1 MPARGA
7 AADFRDDARALAER
21 PRLLWLMLLRVGVI
35 SVLLGA
41 TLVLNYEDFDAPSPR
56 FLLGLIAF
64 TYIATIAWAV
74 WYRSGRGLR
83 TLARVQVGADLLVWG
98 CLAFVTGGVGSGFT
112 FLFDLWVIVAAVV
125 FGGRAAFVAA
135 AGAAAVMVAL
145 AGAMTFGGLEP
156 LPDQLVEP
164 PSPREA
170 VYFLGVNGLA
180 LGLVASLVTS
190 LVARLEHAGR
200 GLEDERARRA
210 DLSVL
215 HADIIRSLPVGLA
228 TTGTA
233 GEILAINP
241 AGSRL
246 LEAED
251 RDLEGEPLE
260 DWLPE
265 VGPILGSDSAGARGV
280 GSASATSGRRIPV
293 EYSAHPLLWA
303 DGRQRGWIV
312 IFNDL
317 SKVRQLEADLERSRK
332 LAALGELA
340 ASLAHEIRNPLS
352 AVSGSF
358 QMLAGR
364 SALDD
369 EERSLG
375 EIIGREITRM
385 ERLVGDVLDFA
396 RPRDP
401 CRRATDLGRVVEETM
416 RAFLLGKEAE
426 GHEIEVTVEGDA
438 SIAAD
443 EGQIRQVLWN
453 LLRNASQ
460 ATGEDGAIRVAVT
473 GEPERVVI
481 EVEDSG
487 PGIDPFALRQVF
499 DPFYSTRERGLGIGL
514 ALCRRIALA
523 HGGTIEASRGGLG
536 GALLRLTVPRDG
548 GPGGR
553 AVAEGGEAGS

>member
-1 MPARGA
+1 MGG
-7 AADFRDDARALAER
+7 DVER
-21 PRLLWLMLLRVGVI
+21 SRLLWLMVLRLGVT

-41 TLVLNYEDFDAPSPR
+41 TLALNYEDFDAPSPR

-64 TYIATIAWAV
+64 TYVATIAWAV
-74 WYRSGRGLR
+74 WHRLGHAARP
-83 TLARVQVGADLLVWG
+83 LAWLQLGTDLLVWG
-98 CLAFVTGGVGSGFT
+98 CLAFVTGGVSSGFT

-125 FGGRAAFVAA
+125 LGGRAAFALAGGSVAVLL
-135 AGAAAVMVAL
+135 GL
-145 AGAMTFGGLEP
+145 AGAMTFGGLAP
-156 LPDQLVEP
+156 LEDQLAGSLTVGET
-164 PSPREA
+164 A
-170 VYFLGVNGLA
+170 YFLGVNGIA
-180 LGLVASLVTS
+180 LGLVATLVTS
-190 LVARLEHAGR
+190 LVARLERTGR
-200 GLEDERARRA
+200 GLEDERTRRA

-228 TTGTA
+228 TAGTA

-241 AGSRL
+241 AGRRL
-246 LEAED
+246 LEIEG
-251 RDLEGEPLE
+251 RNLEGEPLE
-260 DWLPE
+260 AWLPD
-265 VGPILGSDSAGARGV
+265 VGPILLSDTAGARGL
-280 GSASATSGRRIPV
+280 GSACSTSGRRIPV
-293 EYSAHPLLWA
+293 EYSVDPLLWA

-364 SALDD
+364 SARDD

-375 EIIGREITRM
+375 EIIGRELQRM

-401 CRRATDLGRVVEETM
+401 ARRLTELGRVAEETV
-416 RAFLLGKEAE
+416 RAFLQGKEAE
-426 GHEIEVTVEGDA
+426 GHDIDFSVDGET
-438 SIAAD
+438 AAVVD

-460 ATGEDGAIRVAVT
+460 ATGEEGAIRVAVT
-473 GEPERVVI
+473 GGPGRVVI

-487 PGIDPFALRQVF
+487 PGIEPAAVRQVF

-514 ALCRRIALA
+514 ALCRRIVLA
-523 HGGTIEASRGGLG
+523 HGGTIEAASGELG
-536 GALLRLTVPRDG
+536 GALLRFAVPRNG
-548 GPGGR
+548 GFG
-553 AVAEGGEAGS
+553 AEEREKR

>member
-1 MPARGA
+1 M
-7 AADFRDDARALAER
+7 DASTAAER
-21 PRLLWLMLLRVGVI
+21 PRLLWLMLLRAGVI

-41 TLVLNYEDFDAPSPR
+41 TLALNYENFDAPSPR

-64 TYIATIAWAV
+64 TYLATIVWAL
-74 WYRSGRGLR
+74 WYRFGRATGG
-83 TLARVQVGADLLVWG
+83 LARLQLGADLLVWG
-98 CLAFVTGGVGSGFT
+98 CLAFVTGGVSSGFT

-125 FGGRAAFVAA
+125 LGGRAAFTMA
-135 AGAAAVMVAL
+135 AGSAAVL
-145 AGAMTFGGLEP
+145 LGLTGAMTFGGLASP
-156 LPDQLVEP
+156 PDQLVE
-164 PSPREA
+164 SLSLRETL
-170 VYFLGVNGLA
+170 YYLGVNGVA
-180 LGLVASLVTS
+180 LGLVAVLVTS
-190 LVARLEHAGR
+190 LVARLERTGR
-200 GLEDERARRA
+200 GLEDERVQRA

-228 TTGTA
+228 TAGTD
-233 GEILAINP
+233 GEILDLNP
-241 AGSRL
+241 AGRRL
-246 LEAED
+246 VEAED

-260 DWLPE
+260 AWLPE
-265 VGPILGSDSAGARGV
+265 IGPILRSGSVVARGL
-280 GSASATSGRRIPV
+280 GSACSRAGRLVPV
-293 EYSAHPLLWA
+293 EYSVNPLLFA
-303 DGRQRGWIV
+303 DGRQRGWVV

-317 SKVRQLEADLERSRK
+317 SKVRQLEADLQRSRK

-352 AVSGSF
+352 AVTGSF

-375 EIIGREITRM
+375 EIIGRELQRM
-385 ERLVGDVLDFA
+385 ERLVGNVLDFA

-401 CRRATDLGRVVEETM
+401 ARRPADLGRVAEETV

-426 GHEIEVTVEGDA
+426 GHEIDFSAGGDTV
-438 SIAAD
+438 AAVD
-443 EGQIRQVLWN
+443 EAQIRQVLWN

-460 ATGEDGAIRVAVT
+460 AAGEDGAIRVGVV
-473 GEPERVVI
+473 GESERVTI

-487 PGIDPFALRQVF
+487 HGIDPAIARQVF

-523 HGGTIEASRGGLG
+523 HGGIIEADRGELG
-536 GALLRLTVPRDG
+536 GALLRLAIPRGAGTGDQAVVRCGTV
-548 GPGGR
+548 
-553 AVAEGGEAGS
+553 ES